1 MTRIFLI
8 VILSTIWSYGQFR
21 PNSIGVV
28 YLTKETT
35 DTYQLTI
42 ALPVQALEKSDLN
55 SFWANQTNN
64 SVDFHG
70 EITFFDK
77 SGELLT
83 IGQKANFKVELWCEN
98 DGGSQYRPIWTTS
111 IEKKKFKRKIKRV
124 NEIQNIACFVI
135 INKTTLKAEQPD
147 YKVSSDIKLEG
158 DYNNDG
164 LSDCFLWTYYD
175 EAENCS
181 GQPVN
186 HLGINLQI
194 GKKYFG
200 LRCCGP

>member
-1 MTRIFLI
+1 MAKIFII
-8 VILSTIWSYGQFR
+8 VILSTICSYGQFR

-28 YLTKETT
+28 YLTGETN

-42 ALPVQALEKSDLN
+42 SLPVQVLEKSDLN
-55 SFWANQTNN
+55 SFWEDQINN
-64 SVDFHG
+64 NVDFQV

-77 SGELLT
+77 TGELLT
-83 IGQKANFKVELWCEN
+83 IGQKVNFRVELWCEN
-98 DGGSQYRPIWTTS
+98 DGGLQYRPTWATS
-111 IEKKKFKRKIKRV
+111 IEKKKFKRKIQGV

-135 INKTTLKAEQPD
+135 INKTTLKAEHPD
-147 YKVSSDIKLEG
+147 LKVSNDIRLEG

-164 LSDCFLWTYYD
+164 LVDCFLWTYYD
-175 EAENCS
+175 DAENCS

-194 GKKYFG
+194 GKRSFG